1 MREFPESR
9 FQGPGSSF
17 DNERSQHYIFFYQ
30 IKALLE
36 QS

>member
-9 FQGPGSSF
+9 FQGPGSGF
-17 DNERSQHYIFFYQ
+17 DNERSQHYIFYQ